1 MSAMKTRLGTLLRK
15 GGIGQSW
22 IWSRSLSFTFRQRSE
37 GGGIASDEGEN
48 SFENGMESGFVAE
61 MDGTSGR
68 EPEMIP
74 WVRSIIK

>member
-1 MSAMKTRLGTLLRK
+1 M
-15 GGIGQSW
+15 
-22 IWSRSLSFTFRQRSE
+22 SFTFRQRSE
-37 GGGIASDEGEN
+37 GGIFASDEGGN
-48 SFENGMESGFVAE
+48 NFENGMESGFVAE